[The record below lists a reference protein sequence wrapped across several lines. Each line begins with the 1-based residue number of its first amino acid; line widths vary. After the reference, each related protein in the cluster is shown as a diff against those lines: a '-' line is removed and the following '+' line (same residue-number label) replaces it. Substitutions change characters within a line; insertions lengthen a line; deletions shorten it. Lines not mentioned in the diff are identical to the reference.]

1 MKHSASRKWC
11 LIVSEE
17 LNSAKLNLKS
27 YSLEEDKIE
36 KNHKK
41 EMSQSEERE
50 FFEEVAYSY
59 YKKQHP
65 WKSKKEESK
74 KGAEKAKKIRIEFE
88 PHFILTGYCYEKEMK
103 KIEYKL
109 LKEKYKTKH
118 IEDEALKERDLILDY
133 VYDLKS
139 GGGHFTQTIGQY
151 EGFMLTHG
159 GYATRKEFEQKVKI
173 NEVSESIFSVR

>member
-1 MKHSASRKWC
+1 
-11 LIVSEE
+11 
-17 LNSAKLNLKS
+17 
-27 YSLEEDKIE
+27 
-36 KNHKK
+36 
-41 EMSQSEERE
+41 
-50 FFEEVAYSY
+50 
-59 YKKQHP
+59 
-65 WKSKKEESK
+65 
-74 KGAEKAKKIRIEFE
+74 
-88 PHFILTGYCYEKEMK
+88 MK